1 MFLVTVKHPQ
11 AFVDLELKKNK
22 GNVSLIIIYAD
33 YMLKW

>member
-1 MFLVTVKHPQ
+1 MFFISVKHPQ
-11 AFVDLELKKNK
+11 ALVDLEFKKNK

>member
-33 YMLKW
+33 YMLK